1 MFERLKSLPMFAW
14 LKKPD
19 IVTTL
24 QTQSGAVLA
33 DARQAASDALQH
45 TEALLELFRLEL
57 REYGQCQA
65 RRMVAIL
72 VGVGLLLVSYLLLCA
87 ALCVL
92 LGQYVFWPLAVA
104 IVFLAN
110 FAGGLIL
117 LICGVKLNPGP
128 LAPATRQE
136 LKNDLQ
142 CIKLALAEK
151 KKS

>member
-1 MFERLKSLPMFAW
+1 MFDW

-19 IVTTL
+19 LVTTL
-24 QTQSGAVLA
+24 QERGGEVISDVRG
-33 DARQAASDALQH
+33 AASDAVQH
-45 TEALLELFRLEL
+45 AEALLELFRLEL

-72 VGVGLLLVSYLLLCA
+72 VGAGLLLVSYLLLCA
-87 ALCVL
+87 VLCVL
-92 LGQYVFWPLAVA
+92 LGQVLSWPLAVG

-110 FAGGLIL
+110 FVVGLLLLVCGIL
-117 LICGVKLNPGP
+117 MNPGS

-142 CIKLALAEK
+142 CLKLALQQK